1 MMSKNGCRSGW
12 TCVATM
18 MLTISGSRALQTPS
32 FYSEANALEAHRKL
46 QTCGNC
52 VWDEVVTP
60 PSADMSCVVC
70 NSGKQSET
78 SASCWEYV
86 VRHETAPMFMRPRA
100 RVFFTGKVNTPK
112 AVLSF
117 LWSTEHQSIVPP
129 SVFNLSALS

>member
-32 FYSEANALEAHRKL
+32 FYSEANALETHRKL

-52 VWDEVVTP
+52 VWDEVITP

-70 NSGKQSET
+70 ISGKQSET
-78 SASCWEYV
+78 SASCLGVRSTTRDSSYV
-86 VRHETAPMFMRPRA
+86 HAPTGA
-100 RVFFTGKVNTPK
+100 RVFHGKGQHAESCTFILVVDRASK
-112 AVLSF
+112 YC
-117 LWSTEHQSIVPP
+117 STVR
-129 SVFNLSALS
+129 V